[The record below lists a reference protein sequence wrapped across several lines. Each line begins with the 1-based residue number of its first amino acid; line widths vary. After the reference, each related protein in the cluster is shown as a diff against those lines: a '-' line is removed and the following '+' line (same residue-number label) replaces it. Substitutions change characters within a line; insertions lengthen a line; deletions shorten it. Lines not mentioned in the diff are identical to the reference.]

1 MRLKLRLILELELEL
16 KQMVV
21 VLIASTNPC
30 KIEAVQSAFQTVSF
44 VFGSEEQVFQD
55 DSFVFHFMSS
65 NSGVSSQ
72 PFGDDETR
80 QGELFVFLSYRR
92 HQSG

>member
-55 DSFVFHFMSS
+55 DSFVFHFMSFILS
-65 NSGVSSQ
+65 YT
-72 PFGDDETR
+72 PP
-80 QGELFVFLSYRR
+80 VFLVLENGQRIR
-92 HQSG
+92 VFRITP